1 MTINGAD
8 YTLPVFVIGSMLI
21 LFGLQFFFCNLK
33 KWRWLRF
40 LPSVYVVLL
49 LVLAAVVYFSS
60 VGKGFFDLSAW
71 LALLLCCYAAFCALA
86 VCLAWVIYRWKNG
99 RGSFLQGVCGK

>member
-1 MTINGAD
+1 MNIHGAD

-40 LPSVYVVLL
+40 LPSVYVALL

-71 LALLLCCYAAFCALA
+71 LALLLCCDAAFCALA
-86 VCLAWVIYRWKNG
+86 VCLAWIFYKRIK
-99 RGSFLQGVCGK
+99 GK

>member
-1 MTINGAD
+1 MNIHGAD

-40 LPSVYVVLL
+40 LPSVYVALL

-86 VCLAWVIYRWKNG
+86 VCLAWIFSKRIK
-99 RGSFLQGVCGK
+99 GK

>member
-1 MTINGAD
+1 MTIHGAD

-40 LPSVYVVLL
+40 LPSVYVALL

-86 VCLAWVIYRWKNG
+86 VCLAWIFSKRIK
-99 RGSFLQGVCGK
+99 GK